1 MKKITATLCL
11 LLLAVFGIAQSIPSP
26 KSFLGYEIGERF
38 TPHHKIVAYF
48 EALAKAAPAQMKLE
62 QYGLTNEGRPL
73 LLATFASAANMGQLE
88 SIRQNNLQLA
98 GLAAGNGQV
107 NGTAIVWMSYN
118 VHGNEASS
126 SEAVMKTAYFLLT
139 DAKAQEWLKNT
150 VVIIDPCINPDGR
163 DRYVNWYNSV
173 VGDRMNADPSS
184 REHAEPWPG
193 GRSNH
198 YNFDLNRDWAWQTQ
212 VETQQRIPQYNKWMP
227 HVHVDFHEQGFNEPY
242 YFAPAAEPFHEVITP
257 WQRQFQTSIGRNHA
271 KYFDANNWLFFT
283 KERFDLF
290 YPSYGDT
297 WPTYNGSIGM
307 TYEQGGIR
315 AGLAIRNEDGDTL
328 TLVDRAEHHFTTGI
342 STVEISSKNATGL
355 QQNFQQFFANART
368 NGVGEYKT
376 FVVKEKG
383 NEGKI
388 KRLTDLLTNNGIEW
402 GYGAAAP
409 AKGFNYI
416 SGKEE
421 AFNVEKGDIVISTVQ
436 PRGTMAKV
444 LFEPTSKITDS
455 ATYDI
460 TAWSIPYAHGLKAFA
475 VKEKLTVNKA
485 VPAILMMPVVPPM
498 QYGYLLPWRSNSE
511 ANFVAACLKAGIKPR
526 VAQRSFEY
534 QGTTYP
540 AGTIILLKTSNQHVA
555 NLEKKIADLAT
566 DNRVTLVPV
575 ATGFM
580 DKGADF
586 GSPDVKIMH
595 APRVAMATG
604 EGTSSLG
611 AGEVWHY
618 LERDLQYPVS
628 LINAAN
634 LNSIAWHKYDVVI
647 LPEGYNYKP
656 LFDKDGAMKKWIQQG
671 GKLIV
676 MENAVS
682 QLVQADWGLSNKK
695 EADEKDGLYDNVR
708 RYENQEKESLQYNNP
723 GSIYKVEVDNSHP
736 LGYGFDKTYFT
747 LKADNNVYEFME
759 NGWNVGVIK
768 KDAQIAGF
776 TGNKA
781 KAQLKDGVLFGE
793 VPVGRGSVVFFADDV
808 LFRNFWESGK
818 LLMANALFM
827 VNSGNAAR

>member
-1 MKKITATLCL
+1 M
-11 LLLAVFGIAQSIPSP
+11 
-26 KSFLGYEIGERF
+26 
-38 TPHHKIVAYF
+38 
-48 EALAKAAPAQMKLE
+48 
-62 QYGLTNEGRPL
+62 
-73 LLATFASAANMGQLE
+73 
-88 SIRQNNLQLA
+88 
-98 GLAAGNGQV
+98 
-107 NGTAIVWMSYN
+107 
-118 VHGNEASS
+118 
-126 SEAVMKTAYFLLT
+126 
-139 DAKAQEWLKNT
+139 
-150 VVIIDPCINPDGR
+150 
-163 DRYVNWYNSV
+163 
-173 VGDRMNADPSS
+173 
-184 REHAEPWPG
+184 
-193 GRSNH
+193 
-198 YNFDLNRDWAWQTQ
+198 
-212 VETQQRIPQYNKWMP
+212 
-227 HVHVDFHEQGFNEPY
+227 
-242 YFAPAAEPFHEVITP
+242 
-257 WQRQFQTSIGRNHA
+257 
-271 KYFDANNWLFFT
+271 
-283 KERFDLF
+283 
-290 YPSYGDT
+290 
-297 WPTYNGSIGM
+297 
-307 TYEQGGIR
+307 
-315 AGLAIRNEDGDTL
+315 
-328 TLVDRAEHHFTTGI
+328 
-342 STVEISSKNATGL
+342 
-355 QQNFQQFFANART
+355 
-368 NGVGEYKT
+368 
-376 FVVKEKG
+376 
-383 NEGKI
+383 
-388 KRLTDLLTNNGIEW
+388 
-402 GYGAAAP
+402 
-409 AKGFNYI
+409 
-416 SGKEE
+416 
-421 AFNVEKGDIVISTVQ
+421 
-436 PRGTMAKV
+436 
-444 LFEPTSKITDS
+444 
-455 ATYDI
+455 
-460 TAWSIPYAHGLKAFA
+460 
-475 VKEKLTVNKA
+475 
-485 VPAILMMPVVPPM
+485 
-498 QYGYLLPWRSNSE
+498 
-511 ANFVAACLKAGIKPR
+511 
-526 VAQRSFEY
+526 
-534 QGTTYP
+534 
-540 AGTIILLKTSNQHVA
+540 
-555 NLEKKIADLAT
+555 AT
-566 DNRVTLVPV
+566 DHRVTLVPV

-618 LERDLQYPVS
+618 LERDLQYPVT

-723 GSIYKVEVDNSHP
+723 GSIFKVEVDNSHP

-768 KDAQIAGF
+768 KEAQIAGF

>member
-1 MKKITATLCL
+1 MMVI
-11 LLLAVFGIAQSIPSP
+11 GQSIPSP

-48 EALAKAAPAQMKLE
+48 EALAKAAPTQMKLE
-62 QYGLTNEGRPL
+62 QYGRTNEGRPL
-73 LLATFASAANMGQLE
+73 LLATFASAANMSQLE
-88 SIRQNNLQLA
+88 NIRQNNLQLA
-98 GLAAGNGQV
+98 GLANGNGQL
-107 NGTAIVWMSYN
+107 NGIAIVWMSYN

-126 SEAVMKTAYFLLT
+126 SEAVMKTAYYLLT
-139 DAKAQEWLKNT
+139 NAKAQEWLKNT
-150 VVIIDPCINPDGR
+150 VVILDPCINPDGR

-173 VGDRMNADPSS
+173 VGDQMNPDPNA
-184 REHAEPWPG
+184 REHVEPWPG

-227 HVHVDFHEQGFNEPY
+227 HIHVDFHEQGYNEPY

-257 WQRQFQTSIGRNHA
+257 WQRQFQTNIGRNHA

-315 AGLAIRNEDGDTL
+315 AGLGILNEDGDTL
-328 TLVDRAEHHFTTGI
+328 TLKDRAEHHFTTGI
-342 STVEISSKNATGL
+342 STVEIAAQNASAL

-388 KRLTDLLTNNGIEW
+388 KRHTDLLTQNGIEW
-402 GYGAAAP
+402 GYGVAAT
-409 AKGFNYI
+409 AKGFNYM

-421 AFNVEKGDIVISTVQ
+421 SFAVEKGDIIVSTYQ
-436 PRGTMAKV
+436 ARGTMAKV

-475 VKEKLTVNKA
+475 VKEKLSVIKNQPT
-485 VPAILMMPVVPPM
+485 IMTMPLVPPM
-498 QYGYLLPWRSNSE
+498 QYGYLLQWRSNSE

-534 QGTTYP
+534 KGNTYP
-540 AGTIILLKTSNQHVA
+540 AGTVILLKTSNQHVP
-555 NLEKKIADLAT
+555 NLEKTIADLAT
-566 DNRVTLVPV
+566 HHQVTLVPV
-575 ATGFM
+575 TTGFM

-595 APRVAMATG
+595 APRIAMATG

-618 LERDLQYPVS
+618 LERDLHYPVT
-628 LINAAN
+628 LINVAN
-634 LNSIAWHKYDVVI
+634 LNNMAWHKFDVLI
-647 LPEGYNYKP
+647 LPDGFNYKA

-682 QLVQADWGLSNKK
+682 QLVQADWGLSSKK
-695 EADEKDGLYDNVR
+695 ETDEKEGLYDNVR
-708 RYENQEKESLQYNNP
+708 RYENQEKESLEYNNP
-723 GSIYKVEVDNSHP
+723 GSIYRVEVDNSHP
-736 LGYGFDKTYFT
+736 LGFGFDKNYFT
-747 LKADNNVYEFME
+747 LKTDNNVYGFME

-768 KDAQIAGF
+768 KEAQIAGF

-793 VPVGRGSVVFFADDV
+793 LPMGRGSVVFFADDV

-818 LLMANALFM
+818 LFMANALFM
-827 VNSGNAAR
+827 VKSGNPLR